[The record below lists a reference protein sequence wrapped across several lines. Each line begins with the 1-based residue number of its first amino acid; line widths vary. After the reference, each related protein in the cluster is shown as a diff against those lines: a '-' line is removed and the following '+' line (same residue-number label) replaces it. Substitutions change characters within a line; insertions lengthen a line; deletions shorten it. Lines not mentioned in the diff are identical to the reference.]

1 MADAGKLRISSK
13 QIVEHIRSGKDDEW
27 LRQEYGLSEKGLE
40 SVYKKLV
47 DAGALSEAEVPNR
60 NASGTSHAGASPDTQ
75 RFQESRCPSCNAAMP
90 SQADECPVCGIVV
103 AKFVPGLIDVDPVH
117 IGRDSDSQELGRW
130 AFIGLSVLV
139 MAALGVG
146 LIFWSTHQAKEM
158 PQIVAPDTSGAVA
171 EEVRDDTSEESPG
184 QEKPLEV
191 EPGTATALGES
202 HEGMEET
209 GPLESEREARE
220 EIKEQGAG
228 SRQPVASVPAP
239 QPPAKSNYVTG
250 ELRRFTSSNFKK
262 EVVEA
267 SRTYPVIFQFYS
279 DT

>member
-13 QIVEHIRSGKDDEW
+13 QIVEHIRSGKEDAW

-47 DAGALSEAEVPNR
+47 DAGALSRAEITTR
-60 NASGTSHAGASPDTQ
+60 NASGTSHADASPDEQ
-75 RFQESRCPSCNAAMP
+75 RIQETRCPSCNAAMP

-103 AKFVPGLIDVDPVH
+103 AKFVPGLIDVDPVR
-117 IGRDSDSQELGRW
+117 IDQDSDSHEFGRW

-139 MAALGVG
+139 MAVLGVG

-158 PQIVAPDTSGAVA
+158 PKIVAPDTSEAVA
-171 EEVRDDTSEESPG
+171 EEERTDSSEGVPG
-184 QEKPLEV
+184 QEDPV
-191 EPGTATALGES
+191 EIESDNATPVGEIR
-202 HEGMEET
+202 EGITET
-209 GPLESEREARE
+209 GPLESEQETRE
-220 EIKEQGAG
+220 EIKEQGSG
-228 SRQPVASVPAP
+228 SRQPVAALPAP
-239 QPPAKSNYVTG
+239 PPSAKSEYVTG
-250 ELRRFTSSNFKK
+250 ELRRFTSSNFKR